1 MTVQSI
7 DSIQTPVIFSV
18 LVLFIATT
26 AYLLFIRSLPSQP
39 NIKHQQALVLFS
51 CFFLFEFLAYLA
63 YCLRFLDFYVL
74 SVVLNNMLYLSGIYL
89 FYFGVRCRYQL
100 SISRNL
106 LDWMALHILLL
117 GVMMYGLSAIYDD
130 PFLRLPIV
138 LASFCLPIVITFALI
153 RKQQRPGNLGDR
165 VLLLCTALALVLLPL
180 LYPVFGYLIPP
191 DHQGQLMVMT
201 LVTLTLE
208 TLCVGGLAISYIYD
222 LIDKLRADANTD
234 KLTQSRNR
242 RYFFKVAPQFQQRAS
257 SGECISLVL
266 LDIDHFKRFND
277 TFGHQAGDAVLRHF
291 ACTLQQR
298 LSNTDLIVRYGGEEF
313 VLVLSGKTPQ
323 QTAELLQAFQL
334 ELRQAPLLYDGQ
346 LLSVSASY
354 GVAALGAAEAIEHC
368 VHRADLALY
377 QAKANGRDS
386 VVLAPADTAGPAS

>member
-334 ELRQAPLLYDGQ
+334 ELRQAPLLYNGQ

-368 VHRADLALY
+368 VNRADLALY